1 MERIDFD
8 SSPEPEKPDGK
19 SRPEWPRAL
28 RDALARV
35 PGIAPRLPS
44 WKSARRALLLLL
56 LVIAAVLA
64 WRETQKS
71 FRTVAPGYVGVA
83 ANRFTGTLEA
93 LSPGTHFRP
102 PSLYEIH
109 PVRISDQILSG
120 EEGQFQVTTKEGVI
134 ARVVVQARWAIDRT
148 RLLSQ
153 WAALPP
159 RPETELVAP
168 VLFAAFRT
176 AAPRY
181 EVTKLISEKREEL
194 ANVAAAE
201 ARKRLAENGI
211 VLKEVLIGDLVL
223 PPEFERGR
231 LAMVDEV
238 QSTERLDVTLK
249 KKAKEVEETR
259 LTAEA
264 QKARQIQEAEAS
276 AAQHVIAAKGEADAM
291 RHVLELKEKQIKQ
304 KKLEAEAER
313 QTIVQ
318 RAQAMAEASKIQ
330 SQADAARRREMADA
344 EAYATRIQSQ
354 ADFENLEREAALV
367 TANPLI
373 IPKTFADRL
382 SDRVQVILTPSIEG
396 DAFTGEV
403 YKRVVAG
410 QTAVAPPAEDS
421 APPASKSA
429 KTAKASRR
437 SPPSSSSAA
446 TTARTQ

>member
-1 MERIDFD
+1 MDHIDLD
-8 SSPEPEKPDGK
+8 STPEPEKPGRPK
-19 SRPEWPRAL
+19 PEWPRAL

-35 PGIAPRLPS
+35 PRMAPRLPHGS
-44 WKSARRALLLLL
+44 SARRALLLLL
-56 LVIAAVLA
+56 LVVAVVVL
-64 WRETQKS
+64 WRETRKS
-71 FRTVAPGYVGVA
+71 FRSVPPGFVGVA
-83 ANRFTGTLEA
+83 PNRFTGTLEA
-93 LSPGTHFRP
+93 LEPGTHFRP
-102 PSLYEIH
+102 PALYEIH
-109 PVRISDQILSG
+109 PVRVSDQLLSG
-120 EEGQFQVTTKEGVI
+120 EEGHFQVTTREGVLAQI
-134 ARVVVQARWAIDRT
+134 VVQARWAVDRK

-159 RPETELVAP
+159 HPGRELVAP
-168 VLFAAFRT
+168 VLFAAFRA

-194 ANVAAAE
+194 STVAAVE
-201 ARKRLAENGI
+201 ARKRLAESGI

-264 QKARQIQEAEAS
+264 QKARQVQEAEAA
-276 AAQHVIAAKGEADAM
+276 AAQRVIAAKGEADAM

-318 RAQAMAEASKIQ
+318 RAQANAEASRIQ
-330 SQADAARRREMADA
+330 SAADADRRRQMADA
-344 EAYATRIQSQ
+344 EAYSTRVQ
-354 ADFENLEREAALV
+354 AEAEFVGLEREAALV
-367 TANPLI
+367 SANPLI

-382 SDRVQVILTPSIEG
+382 SDNVQVILTPSIEG
-396 DAFTGEV
+396 DSFTGEV
-403 YKRVVAG
+403 YKRVLAG
-410 QTAVAPPAEDS
+410 QQAVAP
-421 APPASKSA
+421 APPRSEAPSNETKN
-429 KTAKASRR
+429 AKASRK
-437 SPPSSSSAA
+437 AA
-446 TTARTQ
+446 NRRQS

>member
-1 MERIDFD
+1 MERIDLDD
-8 SSPEPEKPDGK
+8 SSPEPEKPDHSK
-19 SRPEWPRAL
+19 PEWPRAL

-35 PGIAPRLPS
+35 PRMAPRLPS
-44 WKSARRALLLLL
+44 WTPSARRALLLLVL
-56 LVIAAVLA
+56 ILAAVLV
-64 WRETQKS
+64 WRETRKS
-71 FRTVAPGYVGVA
+71 FRNVAPGFVGVA

-102 PSLYEIH
+102 PSIYEIH
-109 PVRISDQILSG
+109 PVRVSDQILSG
-120 EEGQFQVTTKEGVI
+120 EEGRFQVTTKEGVI
-134 ARVVVQARWAIDRT
+134 AQVAVQARWAVDRS

-153 WAALPP
+153 WAALPAG
-159 RPETELVAP
+159 PETELVAP

-194 ANVAAAE
+194 AKVAAAE

-211 VLKEVLIGDLVL
+211 VLKEVLIGDLIL
-223 PPEFERGR
+223 PPEFEKGR

-264 QKARQIQEAEAS
+264 QKARQIQEAEAA
-276 AAQHVIAAKGEADAM
+276 AAQRVIAARAEADAM
-291 RHVLELKEKQIKQ
+291 RHVLALKQKQIEQ
-304 KKLEAEAER
+304 KKLEAEADR
-313 QTIVQ
+313 QTVVQ
-318 RAQAMAEASKIQ
+318 RAHAAAEASKIQ
-330 SQADAARRREMADA
+330 SQAEAARRREMADA
-344 EAYATRIQSQ
+344 EAYATRVQSQ

-403 YKRVVAG
+403 YRRVVGG
-410 QTAVAPPAEDS
+410 QTAVAPPADDA
-421 APPASKSA
+421 APAATKEV
-429 KTAKASRR
+429 KTARASRR
-437 SPPSSSSAA
+437 SRP
-446 TTARTQ
+446 TTSARTP